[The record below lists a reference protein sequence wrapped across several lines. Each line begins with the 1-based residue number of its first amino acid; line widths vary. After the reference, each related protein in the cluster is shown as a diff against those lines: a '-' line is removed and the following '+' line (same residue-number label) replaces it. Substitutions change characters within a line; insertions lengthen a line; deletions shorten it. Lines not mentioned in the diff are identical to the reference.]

1 MLMENTLTQPEL
13 GILYVEMAAPLSF
26 QKILQLGILTDD
38 TALALHQV
46 IADQKPD
53 TALITLGLCGIML
66 SNHLLASQPSHQDLA
81 VLATELKYFSID
93 IVERYG
99 RAWINAQEHQT
110 SKGNERAVEEE
121 LLVESPENLNG
132 FGSIVQEI
140 HEICDNLDSL
150 ASSLGKLLEYQA
162 YAHAN
167 LAENYVEMLQSEG
180 RLPGKL
186 VNDPIPAPIGLQN
199 NHINF

>member
-66 SNHLLASQPSHQDLA
+66 SNHLLASQPTHQDLA

-99 RAWINAQEHQT
+99 RAWINAQEHET
-110 SKGNERAVEEE
+110 SKGNDRAVEEE

-140 HEICDNLDSL
+140 HEICDHLDGL

>member
-1 MLMENTLTQPEL
+1 MENTLTQPEL

-26 QKILQLGILTDD
+26 QKILQNGLLTDD
-38 TALALHQV
+38 TALALHQI

-66 SNHLLASQPSHQDLA
+66 SNHLLATQASHQDLA

-99 RAWINAQEHQT
+99 RAWINAQEHET
-110 SKGNERAVEEE
+110 DNGFNREAEAD
-121 LLVESPENLNG
+121 LLVESPEALNG

-140 HEICDNLDSL
+140 HEICENLDAL
-150 ASSLGKLLEYQA
+150 ASNLGKLLEYQA

-167 LAENYVEMLQSEG
+167 LAEHYVEMLQAEG

-186 VNDPIPAPIGLQN
+186 VSDPIPAPLGLQN

>member
-1 MLMENTLTQPEL
+1 MENTLTQPEL